1 MKKNQACQI
10 SMLILISMFA
20 GLLFSN
26 AAGAASSKEWTAR
39 IVSVQGDVQ
48 AQKKG
53 ETQWKSVNLDDTF
66 HIGDMIKVEKRSRAS
81 ILISNET
88 LIRLNQNTTITFS
101 GEKKK
106 LSWMD
111 VAKGSVYFI
120 SRIPWTLKVTTPFVD
135 GTVEGTEFLVVVG
148 VDQTTLTVFEG

>member
-48 AQKKG
+48 VQKKA

-66 HIGDMIKVEKRSRAS
+66 HIGDMIKVEKRSRAC
-81 ILISNET
+81 ILICN
-88 LIRLNQNTTITFS
+88 
-101 GEKKK
+101 
-106 LSWMD
+106 
-111 VAKGSVYFI
+111 
-120 SRIPWTLKVTTPFVD
+120 
-135 GTVEGTEFLVVVG
+135 
-148 VDQTTLTVFEG
+148 